1 MNRLLLLVA
10 LLALAAPAARAQDA
24 PPADTAAAELL
35 RPGDVVRLLIWR
47 EPDLSGDFAV
57 DAEGVVIFPMIGPVD
72 VTRES
77 PTSLRNHLLEAFRRN
92 LRNPSIQ
99 VTFMRRVTV
108 LGAVRNPGVYPVD
121 PVMSVAEVL
130 ALAGGATGQG
140 APDKVQLL
148 RGGERLETRISQ
160 RTRLADSPIRSGDQ
174 LYVPERGWL
183 ERNTGLVATALSVA
197 TSLFIALAL

>member
-1 MNRLLLLVA
+1 MNRLLLLLA

-24 PPADTAAAELL
+24 PPADSAAELL

-47 EPDLSGDFAV
+47 EPDLSGEFTV
-57 DAEGVVIFPMIGPVD
+57 DADGIVIFPMIGPVD

-77 PTSLRNHLLEAFRRN
+77 PTSLRNRLLEAFRRN
-92 LRNPSIQ
+92 LRNPSIE
-99 VTFMRRVTV
+99 VRFLRRVTV

-121 PVMSVAEVL
+121 PVMSVADVL
-130 ALAGGATGQG
+130 ALAGGATAQG
-140 APDKVQLL
+140 VPDKVQLL

-174 LYVPERGWL
+174 LYVPERGWF
-183 ERNTGLVATALSVA
+183 ERNTGLVATVLSVA
-197 TSLFIALAL
+197 TSLFIALALQ